1 MEIVGR
7 WLLFDKTLPEV
18 QPAYIVPLE
27 NWRLDIQY
35 WILDSMLPPPPS
47 CPFPP
52 RTDRRAVATPF
63 AWRTRSLRRWRS
75 AIELAFTQRLPLGF
89 CTRLFVVNF
98 LFHPQSTGLVPV
110 CLRLCRQPNHPRYKP
125 GGFSSPSAPSGACAS
140 PTDPKRCPATAGR
153 VQATALQRAPPH
165 SSSVPLCGPLW

>member
-1 MEIVGR
+1 MDAEGGR
-7 WLLFDKTLPEV
+7 HYSMPAKPKAWFNFNIQCSSGGRNSRTLKRGH
-18 QPAYIVPLE
+18 PAKPVCSSAF
-27 NWRLDIQY
+27 RLK
-35 WILDSMLPPPPS
+35 
-47 CPFPP
+47 
-52 RTDRRAVATPF
+52 
-63 AWRTRSLRRWRS
+63 
-75 AIELAFTQRLPLGF
+75 LGF

-153 VQATALQRAPPH
+153 VQATALQRAFP
-165 SSSVPLCGPLW
+165 SLLLCEPLWPSVVKTAVFFPPRMPSAAHG